1 MKENFRRNVQSS
13 PSNYPFYSE
22 PAEYLSQYK
31 LPYTSPTPGE
41 FPLIGIDTGKVVDV
55 NGELDP
61 NRYFSEAF
69 LSIIKESGLNCVQA
83 EVSYVKNSS
92 GHPIEH
98 PLMESIANCN
108 KTATYEVVRIW
119 RYTFPNIP
127 SSMPYDS
134 ATARDMQTQ
143 SDLYKAE
150 TEAGEAYLNDWKIAV
165 EYVYPYKAVGAYHLY
180 DEPNV
185 RYFKWA
191 ARVKDAI
198 IEKDKWLTL
207 IYDNLFP
214 LEAEKDEK
222 KLSGLAGREDGLITS
237 GPLAGSGQ
245 KITYAYYLDEYE
257 RIFAPAV
264 WCYDCY
270 LLAGC
275 VNEQGNPISKLSTF
289 LKNLEVIR
297 DQAYKNLRP
306 FWVTVRGLYKFEDF
320 VKYEN
325 ISSILEPEFGMKG
338 QAKALILA
346 ALRCEIFSSI
356 AGGAQGVNFWAM
368 VARPNDE
375 YFWAPLYYPFTQK
388 ARQDISALL
397 PATTKE
403 RVSEILAICKDNKSY
418 DYSSIQKSSL
428 FDEVKWVASEVR
440 NLQSLF
446 LGAVNENVWYKNGD
460 DKDED
465 DKSDESSTDDELSK
479 YGIKKFGKSQ
489 KWMKVEINN
498 IDDELF
504 IGFLTNIDKRIE
516 IMVVVNFSLEN
527 NCQVL
532 LKFSK
537 EGVVEHTMRNGIPIP
552 SPAPGLTSYK
562 TVIRPGDWRVFSCP
576 RG

>member
-69 LSIIKESGLNCVQA
+69 LSIIKECGLNCVQA

-108 KTATYEVVRIW
+108 KTATYEVVRVW

-134 ATARDMQTQ
+134 ASARDMQTQ
-143 SDLYKAE
+143 SDLYKEE
-150 TEAGEAYLNDWKIAV
+150 TKAGEAYLNDWKIAV

-207 IYDNLFP
+207 IYDNLLP
-214 LEAEKDEK
+214 MHATPEQM
-222 KLSGLAGREDGLITS
+222 SGREDGLITS

-245 KITYAYYLDEYE
+245 NITYAYYLDEYE

-270 LLAGC
+270 LLAGN
-275 VNEQGNPISKLSTF
+275 VNASNNPISKRSDF

-306 FWVTVRGLYKFEDF
+306 FWVNVRSLYKFGHF
-320 VKYEN
+320 VKDEN
-325 ISSILEPEFGMKG
+325 IASILEPEFGIDEQTKTW
-338 QAKALILA
+338 ILA
-346 ALRCEIFSSI
+346 TIKCETFSSI
-356 AGGAQGVNFWAM
+356 AMGAQGVNFWAM

-375 YFWAPLYYPFTQK
+375 FFWAPLYYPFTQK

-403 RVSEILAICKDNKSY
+403 SVAEILAICKDNKSY

-446 LGAVNENVWYKNGD
+446 LGAVNNDAWDKNINVKFDGSPLANNSTYRIKEFGD
-460 DKDED
+460 
-465 DKSDESSTDDELSK
+465 
-479 YGIKKFGKSQ
+479 SQ
-489 KWMKVEINN
+489 KWMTIV
-498 IDDELF
+498 DTDGELLVTH
-504 IGFLTNIDKRIE
+504 LTNEERKVE
-516 IMVVVNFSLEN
+516 IMVVVNFNLEK
-527 NCQVL
+527 NCQVSL
-532 LKFSK
+532 RFSK
-537 EGVVEHTMRNGIPIP
+537 AGVVEHTKRNGATLPP
-552 SPAPGLTSYK
+552 VSGLTAYK
-562 TVIRPGDWRVFSCP
+562 SEIKPGDWRVFTCP
-576 RG
+576 IQ